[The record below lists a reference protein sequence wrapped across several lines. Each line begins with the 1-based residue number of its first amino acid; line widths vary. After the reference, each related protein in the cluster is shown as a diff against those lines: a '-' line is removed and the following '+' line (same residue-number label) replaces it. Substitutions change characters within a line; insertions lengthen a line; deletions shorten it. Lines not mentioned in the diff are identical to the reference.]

1 MFFDGSVLVGE
12 PALTLPNQ
20 RLSLHWLSQ
29 LLTKSSTDFSSS
41 LVLQIESSA
50 KLRSWESV
58 WRLECWMSTLIL
70 ATEMMRAMLKS
81 DEDEEGW
88 NYPRQF
94 PPPRPN
100 LCSFPGKLHQISQ
113 QISNISQH
121 ELEVQKG
128 FCTLSLRLLRRS
140 FITIIVCVHS
150 HSMHKYQW
158 NMLKQ
163 QDLLITLNVFF
174 RNPAS
179 KVVKGTLHWS
189 ANTVIN
195 NFNFKVLSFWVTL
208 KRKE

>member
-1 MFFDGSVLVGE
+1 MFFDGSGLVGE

-58 WRLECWMSTLIL
+58 WRLECWRSTLIL
-70 ATEMMRAMLKS
+70 ATKMMRVMLKS

-121 ELEVQKG
+121 ELEVRVLYIITEIVKEIFHHDYRLRTFPLHAQISMKYAQTTG
-128 FCTLSLRLLRRS
+128 FADYTECI
-140 FITIIVCVHS
+140 F
-150 HSMHKYQW
+150 
-158 NMLKQ
+158 
-163 QDLLITLNVFF
+163 
-174 RNPAS
+174 
-179 KVVKGTLHWS
+179 
-189 ANTVIN
+189 
-195 NFNFKVLSFWVTL
+195 
-208 KRKE
+208 

>member
-58 WRLECWMSTLIL
+58 WRLLECWKSILLL

-121 ELEVQKG
+121 ELKVHWVLYIVTEIVKEI
-128 FCTLSLRLLRRS
+128 FHHDYRLRTFPLHAQ
-140 FITIIVCVHS
+140 I
-150 HSMHKYQW
+150 SMKYAQTTEFA
-158 NMLKQ
+158 
-163 QDLLITLNVFF
+163 DYT
-174 RNPAS
+174 
-179 KVVKGTLHWS
+179 
-189 ANTVIN
+189 
-195 NFNFKVLSFWVTL
+195 
-208 KRKE
+208 

>member
-50 KLRSWESV
+50 QLSKL
-58 WRLECWMSTLIL
+58 RLECWRSTLIL

-121 ELEVQKG
+121 ELKVHWVLYIVTEIVKEIFHHDYRLRTFPLHAQISMKYAQTTG
-128 FCTLSLRLLRRS
+128 FADYTECI
-140 FITIIVCVHS
+140 F
-150 HSMHKYQW
+150 
-158 NMLKQ
+158 
-163 QDLLITLNVFF
+163 
-174 RNPAS
+174 
-179 KVVKGTLHWS
+179 
-189 ANTVIN
+189 
-195 NFNFKVLSFWVTL
+195 
-208 KRKE
+208 